1 MIYMTVGVNGNY
13 KPNKSTIL
21 IVGGNKMNKENKPK
35 KEFSKKIFNIVITLF
50 VIVIFYAMAL
60 MWKVGTTDGLMY
72 LIPAVGTLASVTV
85 GFYYWKAKMEN
96 MVKLSKENEMTL
108 DEVKEIESNMDDC
121 DIKVE
126 SEDY

>member
-1 MIYMTVGVNGNY
+1 MHGLNTIQINA
-13 KPNKSTIL
+13 NKTTIQL
-21 IVGGNKMNKENKPK
+21 LGETKMNKDNKPK

-50 VIVIFYAMAL
+50 IIVIFYSMAL
-60 MWKVGTTDGLMY
+60 MWKTGTTDGLMY
-72 LIPAVGTLASVTV
+72 LIPSVGTLASVTI

-96 MVKLSKENEMTL
+96 MIKLSKENSITL
-108 DEVKEIESNMDDC
+108 DEVKEIESNMDDY

>member
-1 MIYMTVGVNGNY
+1 
-13 KPNKSTIL
+13 
-21 IVGGNKMNKENKPK
+21 MNKENKPK

-50 VIVIFYAMAL
+50 IIVIFYAMAL

-96 MVKLSKENEMTL
+96 MVKLSKENDMSI
-108 DEVKEIESNMDDC
+108 DEIKSVQVDMDNY
-121 DIKVE
+121 DIN
-126 SEDY
+126 